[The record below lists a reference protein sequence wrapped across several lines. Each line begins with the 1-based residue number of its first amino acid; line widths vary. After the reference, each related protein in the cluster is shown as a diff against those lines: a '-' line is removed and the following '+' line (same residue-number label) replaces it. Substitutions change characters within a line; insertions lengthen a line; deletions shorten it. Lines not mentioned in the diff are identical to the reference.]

1 MYLSFQEIIERVETE
16 ISRLRFVNKP
26 DSLYAPIS
34 YLLSVGGKRIRPALA
49 LVACNIYSDSVEHSI
64 APALC
69 IEVFHNFTLMH
80 DDLIDKADMRRKKPT
95 VHKVWNETTAIL
107 SGDAMLITAYQLMAG
122 SPSPHLKEL
131 LDLFT
136 TTALEICGG
145 QQYDMDFESRT
156 DVTEEE
162 YIEMIRLK
170 TAVLL
175 ACGLK
180 TGAIV
185 GGASEEEAMHLYQL
199 GVYLGLAYQLQDDLL
214 DVYGD
219 PGTFGKNIGGDIL
232 SNKKTFL
239 LIYALE
245 QASKPQNEE
254 LHRWFEKKSFDPE
267 EKIAAFKRIY
277 DNLGVREATVA
288 KIEAYY
294 NKAWEH
300 LHLLKAPHERL
311 VVLEEVTNFLLY
323 RQA

>member
-1 MYLSFQEIIERVETE
+1 MHLSFQEIIERVETE
-16 ISRLRFVNKP
+16 ISRLRFDDP

-34 YLLSVGGKRIRPALA
+34 YMLSIGGKRIRPALT
-49 LVACNIYSDSVEHSI
+49 LVACNIYSDSIEHAI
-64 APALC
+64 APALS

-80 DDLIDKADMRRKKPT
+80 DDLIDNSDRRRKKPT
-95 VHKVWNETTAIL
+95 VHKVWNEKIAIL
-107 SGDAMLITAYQLMAG
+107 SGDAMVITAYRLMG
-122 SPSPHLKEL
+122 ESPTPHLKEL

-136 TTALEICGG
+136 VTALQICGG

-156 DVTEEE
+156 DVAEEE

-185 GGASEEEAMHLYQL
+185 GGASEEEAMHLYEL

-219 PGTFGKNIGGDIL
+219 SDTFGKNIGGDIL

-239 LIYALE
+239 LIHALRS
-245 QASKPQNEE
+245 ASSSQSQE
-254 LHRWFEKKSFDPE
+254 LLQWLEMKKFEPA
-267 EKIAAFKRIY
+267 EKIRVFMSIY
-277 DNLGVREATVA
+277 DDLGVKEATIA
-288 KIEAYY
+288 KIEEYY
-294 NKAWEH
+294 RKAWEH
-300 LHLLKAPHERL
+300 LHMLRVPHGRL
-311 VVLEEVTNFLLY
+311 TVLEEVTNFLLH
-323 RQA
+323 RQV